1 MSTRW
6 LCINLATASLL
17 LSSAATSMACSV
29 PVFRYALERWR
40 PDPYFAVVFHRGP
53 LTAEQQRSADLLG
66 KVGRSGEKV
75 VNLALHTV
83 DLDKLDPESSDDDKF
98 MLEQW
103 EKQKTDVLPWV
114 VIDFPIPTKGR
125 VFQGPLA
132 DISDKKKVAELIDSP
147 IRQQIA
153 KKILAGETGVFVLLE
168 SGNKET
174 DDKAAKMLTE
184 QLAKLTKTLKLPE
197 VDAADVA
204 QGLISVDPDK
214 LKIAFTVIRLKRD
227 DLKEKRFIDV
237 LLGSDADYDLRDEEF
252 KGDPLVFP
260 VFGRGRC
267 MPCLIGQG
275 INEDQ
280 IGEVAASL
288 TQSCTCEIKNQNPGI
303 DLLMAV
309 DWDSLVEIKEV
320 DQELPPLLG
329 LGQFVNQK
337 PKANPETTSTDGNP
351 AKSDP
356 NSAEPKVGAGETP
369 VAAGVVDPPN
379 GVDPA
384 GLGENILTATN
395 TPGTGEDA
403 AAKSAD
409 AAESKTESTTSPKS
423 ASSSGTRTSAAS
435 DKLIDQ
441 TLMVALMGGILV
453 VVATVLV
460 ASRKG

>member
-1 MSTRW
+1 MTTRW
-6 LCINLATASLL
+6 LCIGLATVGLLVSL
-17 LSSAATSMACSV
+17 AANSMACSV

-40 PDPYFAVVFHRGP
+40 PDPYFSVVFHRGP

-66 KVGRSGEKV
+66 KAGRSGEKV
-75 VNLALHTV
+75 VNLNLHTV
-83 DLDKLDPESSDDDKF
+83 DLDKLDPKSSDDDKF

-103 EKQKTDVLPWV
+103 QKQKTDVLPWV

-132 DISDKKKVAELIDSP
+132 EIDKKKVAELIDSP

-174 DDKAAKMLTE
+174 DDKAAKLLTE
-184 QLAKLTKTLKLPE
+184 QLAKLAKTMKLPE

-227 DLKEKRFIDV
+227 APQEKAFINV
-237 LLGSDADYDLRDEEF
+237 LLGSDADYDLKDKEF
-252 KGDPLVFP
+252 DGDALVFP

-288 TQSCTCEIKNQNPGI
+288 CQSCTCEIKNQNPGI

-329 LGQFVNQK
+329 LGQFVNPKTK
-337 PKANPETTSTDGNP
+337 PKSDPTATDGKP

-356 NSAEPKVGAGETP
+356 DGVAESKAVVGGTQVASVDGNVDPPTGVGPVSTEPSTPDPMKDERPSDQEP
-369 VAAGVVDPPN
+369 VAAIQKGKS
-379 GVDPA
+379 
-384 GLGENILTATN
+384 TN
-395 TPGTGEDA
+395 SE
-403 AAKSAD
+403 
-409 AAESKTESTTSPKS
+409 S
-423 ASSSGTRTSAAS
+423 ASAGGSETASG
-435 DKLIDQ
+435 KLMDD

-453 VVATVLV
+453 VVATIVV
-460 ASRKG
+460 ASRRG